1 MKLHTLDLII
11 IVAYFVTVILVGL
24 WVSRRGV
31 KDLDSYFLGGKKL
44 PWYMLGVSDASG
56 MFDISGTMWLVS
68 VLFLYGLKSIWL
80 PWVWP
85 TFNQIFLMM
94 FMSAWLRRS
103 NVLTGAQWM
112 QTRFGNDRGGTLAH
126 LSVVFFALVNVIG
139 LLAYA
144 FKGIGKFASGL
155 LPWHFTTATTGIFT
169 DDNIYAMIL
178 MGLTSLYA
186 IKGGMV
192 SVVITEVMQ
201 FTILT
206 LTALTIGIIA
216 IIKVSPDMI
225 AHKIP
230 DGWMNPFFGRTLN
243 LNWEGILNT
252 ANTSLKEQGNE
263 WFSIIFGL
271 MFFKGVLASL
281 AGPAPNYD
289 MQRILATRN
298 PREASLM
305 NGMVTLVLMFPRYMM
320 IAGITVLAL
329 AFCMPE
335 LNAQA
340 KPDFEKILPNVLQ
353 YIPTGVVG
361 FLLAGLAAAF
371 MSNFAAT
378 LNAAPAYVVND
389 IYKRFI
395 NANAGGKKEVALS
408 RIVALL
414 FLAIGICFGIFSTSI
429 TNVMMWLVG
438 GLYGGYVLANVLK
451 WYWWRFNGYG
461 YFWGMMAGILSAMFV
476 PMALQHFLDQRSP
489 SLSASDFTDLPRFA
503 SAINSPG
510 TNGVSLYL
518 QSQLTPATRESLSRY
533 QGGSDAI
540 LSIALAED
548 LNRITQN
555 GSIYQSN
562 RFTGIILSGRTED
575 LAKKKNPQA
584 HDLLLLNRMLLE
596 DSYSMAIESRFRF
609 SPNALYTFPFILF
622 LSVIGCFAGT
632 LLTKPE
638 DDAILKKFYKTVN
651 PWGCWGPIRAKVM
664 AEDPNFKPNHSFVH
678 DMTNVAVGIVWQL
691 CLVALPIFIVL
702 RQWHWVGGIAALLV
716 ATSVY
721 MKFNWYDKL
730 EKA

>member
-1 MKLHTLDLII
+1 MKLHTLDLAI

-44 PWYMLGVSDASG
+44 PWYLLGVSDASG

-112 QTRFGNDRGGTLAH
+112 QTRFGNDQGGTLAH

-225 AHKIP
+225 AHNLP
-230 DGWMNPFFGRTLN
+230 AGWLNPFFGWTLD
-243 LNWEGILNT
+243 LNWNGILDT
-252 ANTSLKEQGNE
+252 ANAAIKNDGNDF
-263 WFSIIFGL
+263 FSIIFGL

-335 LNAQA
+335 LRSQGT
-340 KPDFEKILPNVLQ
+340 PDFEKILPSVLQ

-395 NANAGGKKEVALS
+395 NANAGGKKEVAMS
-408 RIVALL
+408 RIVSLV
-414 FLAIGICFGIFSTSI
+414 FLVIGVCFGIFSLSI
-429 TNVMMWLVG
+429 TKVMMWLVG
-438 GLYGGYVLANVLK
+438 GLYGGYVLANMLK

-461 YFWGMMAGILSAMFV
+461 YFWGMMAGILSAMLV
-476 PMALQHFLDQRSP
+476 PESP
-489 SLSASDFTDLPRFA
+489 YFRGFA
-503 SAINSPG
+503 NIVLGHS
-510 TNGVSLYL
+510 VSNTLYL
-518 QSQLTPATRESLSRY
+518 
-533 QGGSDAI
+533 
-540 LSIALAED
+540 
-548 LNRITQN
+548 
-555 GSIYQSN
+555 
-562 RFTGIILSGRTED
+562 
-575 LAKKKNPQA
+575 
-584 HDLLLLNRMLLE
+584 
-596 DSYSMAIESRFRF
+596 
-609 SPNALYTFPFILF
+609 FPFVLGC
-622 LSVIGCFAGT
+622 SVIGCLAGT

-638 DDAILKKFYKTVN
+638 DDEILKKFYKTVN

-664 AEDPNFKPNHSFVH
+664 AEDLSFKPNHSFVH

-702 RQWHWVGGIAALLV
+702 RQWNWVGGIAVLLV

>member
-1 MKLHTLDLII
+1 MKLHTIDLAI
-11 IVAYFVTVILVGL
+11 IVVYFFTVIAAGL
-24 WVSRRGV
+24 WVSRRGA

-44 PWYMLGVSDASG
+44 PWYLLGVSDASG
-56 MFDISGTMWLVS
+56 MFDISGTMWLVY
-68 VLFLYGLKSIWL
+68 VLFLYGAKSIWL

-94 FMSAWLRRS
+94 FMSAWVRRS

-126 LSVVFFALVNVIG
+126 LSVVVFALVNVIG

-144 FKGIGKFASGL
+144 FKGIGKFAVVM
-155 LPWHFTTATTGIFT
+155 LPWHFTGATTGIFT
-169 DDNIYAMIL
+169 DENIYAMIL
-178 MGLTSLYA
+178 MGLTALYA
-186 IKGGMV
+186 IKGGMI

-206 LTALTIGIIA
+206 LTALTIGVIA
-216 IIKVSPDMI
+216 LVKVSPAMI
-225 AHKIP
+225 AHNIP
-230 DGWMNPFFGRTLN
+230 ADWMNPFFGWTLGI
-243 LNWEGILNT
+243 NWDGILNT
-252 ANTSLKEQGNE
+252 ANTALKDDGNE

-305 NGMVTLVLMFPRYMM
+305 NGMVTVVLMFPRYMM

-335 LNAQA
+335 LQSQG
-340 KPDFEKILPNVLQ
+340 KPDFEKILPLVLSEQ
-353 YIPTGVVG
+353 VPAGVVG

-395 NANAGGKKEVALS
+395 NPNAGGKKEVFLS
-408 RIVALL
+408 RVVAIIFLIVG
-414 FLAIGICFGIFSTSI
+414 IGFGIFSTSI
-429 TNVMMWLVG
+429 TNAMMWLVG
-438 GLYGGYVLANVLK
+438 ALYGGFVVANVLK

-461 YFWGMMAGILSAMFV
+461 YFWGMVAGIGGAMIV
-476 PMALQHFLDQRSP
+476 PPVAKMIVGH
-489 SLSASDFTDLPRFA
+489 DF
-503 SAINSPG
+503 N
-510 TNGVSLYL
+510 
-518 QSQLTPATRESLSRY
+518 
-533 QGGSDAI
+533 
-540 LSIALAED
+540 
-548 LNRITQN
+548 
-555 GSIYQSN
+555 
-562 RFTGIILSGRTED
+562 
-575 LAKKKNPQA
+575 
-584 HDLLLLNRMLLE
+584 M
-596 DSYSMAIESRFRF
+596 
-609 SPNALYTFPFILF
+609 LYTFPVLFII
-622 LSVIGCFAGT
+622 SIIGCLAGT
-632 LLTKPE
+632 LLSKPE
-638 DDAILKKFYKTVN
+638 DEEVLKKFYKTVN

-664 AEDPNFKPNHSFVH
+664 AEDSSFKPNYGFVH

-691 CLVALPIFIVL
+691 CLVTLPIYIVL
-702 RQWHWVGGIAALLV
+702 KQWPWAGGIFVLLI
-716 ATSVY
+716 ATSAY

>member
-1 MKLHTLDLII
+1 MKLHALDIAI
-11 IVAYFVTVILVGL
+11 IVGYFVVVILVGL
-24 WVSRRGV
+24 WVSRKGA
-31 KDLDSYFLGGKKL
+31 KDLDSYFLGGKSMK
-44 PWYMLGVSDASG
+44 WYTLGISDASG
-56 MFDISGTMWLVS
+56 MFDISGTMWLVT

-94 FMSAWLRRS
+94 FLSAWLRRS

-112 QTRFGNDRGGTLAH
+112 QTRFGTDRGATLAH

-155 LPWHFTTATTGIFT
+155 LPWHFTTQTTGVFT
-169 DDNIYAMIL
+169 DENIYAMIL

-206 LTALTIGIIA
+206 LTALTIGAIA

-225 AHKIP
+225 AGKIP
-230 DGWMNPFFGRTLN
+230 EGWLTPFFGKTLE
-243 LNWEGILNT
+243 LNWDGILST
-252 ANTSLKEQGNE
+252 ANAAIKADGNE
-263 WFSIIFGL
+263 FFSLIFGL

-298 PREASLM
+298 PREACLM
-305 NGMVTLVLMFPRYMM
+305 NGMVTVVLMFPRYMM

-335 LNAQA
+335 LQAQA
-340 KPDFEKILPNVLQ
+340 KPDFEKILPTVLQ

-395 NANAGGKKEVALS
+395 NANSGGKKEVAMS
-408 RIVALL
+408 RIVSLL
-414 FLAIGICFGIFSTSI
+414 FLVIGVCFGIFSKSI
-429 TNVMMWLVG
+429 TEVMMWLVG

-461 YFWGMMAGILSAMFV
+461 YFWGMMTGILSAMLV
-476 PMALQHFLDQRSP
+476 PESP
-489 SLSASDFTDLPRFA
+489 FFPGFA
-503 SAINSPG
+503 KMILGHSVAN
-510 TNGVSLYL
+510 TLYL
-518 QSQLTPATRESLSRY
+518 FPLVL
-533 QGGSDAI
+533 
-540 LSIALAED
+540 
-548 LNRITQN
+548 
-555 GSIYQSN
+555 
-562 RFTGIILSGRTED
+562 GI
-575 LAKKKNPQA
+575 
-584 HDLLLLNRMLLE
+584 
-596 DSYSMAIESRFRF
+596 
-609 SPNALYTFPFILF
+609 
-622 LSVIGCFAGT
+622 SVVGCLAGT

-638 DDAILKKFYKTVN
+638 DDEVLKKFYKTVN
-651 PWGCWGPIRAKVM
+651 PWGAWGPIRAKVM
-664 AEDPNFKPNHSFVH
+664 AEDSNFKPNHNAARDLS
-678 DMTNVAVGIVWQL
+678 NVAVGIVWQL
-691 CLVALPIFIVL
+691 CLVALPIYIVL
-702 RQWHWVGGIAALLV
+702 HKWHWAGGIAVLLA

-730 EKA
+730 EKAS

>member
-1 MKLHTLDLII
+1 MKLHALDIAI
-11 IVAYFVTVILVGL
+11 IVGYFVIVLIVGL
-24 WVSRRGV
+24 WVSRRGA
-31 KDLDSYFLGGKKL
+31 KDLDSYFLGGKSMK
-44 PWYMLGVSDASG
+44 WYTLGISDASG
-56 MFDISGTMWLVS
+56 MFDISGTMWLVAI
-68 VLFLYGLKSIWL
+68 LFLYGLKSIWL
-80 PWVWP
+80 PWMWP

-94 FMSAWLRRS
+94 FLSAWLRRS

-112 QTRFGNDRGGTLAH
+112 QTRFGSDRGATLAH

-155 LPWHFTTATTGIFT
+155 LPWHFTMQTTGIFT
-169 DDNIYAMIL
+169 DENIYAMVL

-192 SVVITEVMQ
+192 SVVITEVLQ

-206 LTALTIGIIA
+206 LTALTIGVIA
-216 IIKVSPDMI
+216 ILTVSPEMI
-225 AHKIP
+225 ANKIP
-230 DGWMNPFFGRTLN
+230 DGWLNPFFGKTLD
-243 LNWEGILNT
+243 LNWDGILST
-252 ANTSLKEQGNE
+252 ANAAIKADGNE
-263 WFSIIFGL
+263 FFSIVFGL

-298 PREASLM
+298 PREACLM
-305 NGMVTLVLMFPRYMM
+305 NGMVTVVLMFPRYMM

-335 LNAQA
+335 LQAQA
-340 KPDFEKILPNVLQ
+340 KPDFEKILPTVLQ

-408 RIVALL
+408 RIVSLV
-414 FLAIGICFGIFSTSI
+414 FLVIGVCFGVFSTSI
-429 TNVMMWLVG
+429 TEVMMWLVG
-438 GLYGGYVLANVLK
+438 GLYGGYVMANVLK

-461 YFWGMMAGILSAMFV
+461 YFWGMMTGILSAMLV
-476 PMALQHFLDQRSP
+476 PESP
-489 SLSASDFTDLPRFA
+489 YFKGFA
-503 SAINSPG
+503 NLVLGHSVAN
-510 TNGVSLYL
+510 TLYL
-518 QSQLTPATRESLSRY
+518 FPIVL
-533 QGGSDAI
+533 
-540 LSIALAED
+540 
-548 LNRITQN
+548 
-555 GSIYQSN
+555 
-562 RFTGIILSGRTED
+562 II
-575 LAKKKNPQA
+575 
-584 HDLLLLNRMLLE
+584 
-596 DSYSMAIESRFRF
+596 
-609 SPNALYTFPFILF
+609 
-622 LSVIGCFAGT
+622 SVIGCIAGT

-638 DDAILKKFYKTVN
+638 DDEVLKKFYRTVN
-651 PWGCWGPIRAKVM
+651 PWGFWGPIRAKVM
-664 AEDPNFKPNHSFVH
+664 AEDRDFKPNHSAAR
-678 DMTNVAVGIVWQL
+678 DLSNVAVGIVWQL
-691 CLVALPIFIVL
+691 CLVVLPIYIVL
-702 RQWHWVGGIAALLV
+702 HKWSWAGGIAVLLA

-730 EKA
+730 EKASA